1 LALAGFRS
9 KFLGAAHHALRMY
22 ACAAALT
29 LASAL
34 GGCAVGPDY
43 IPEAAPVPKTF
54 KELKGW
60 KVATPSDSLPRG
72 DWWAF
77 YKDANLNVLIK
88 QVEISN
94 QNVAVQ
100 AAAYEQA
107 RAIIREAQA
116 ALFPILS
123 ASYTATRSNFG
134 VGASR
139 TAAVTSA
146 TTVTGQAGT
155 TTSTFVPGLSG
166 SWDLD
171 VWGKVRRQIES
182 NASAAQVS
190 AADLAN
196 VKLAA
201 QAQLATAYFNLRAA
215 DALQALL
222 LRTVQ
227 EYKKTLEIVRNQFK
241 AGYSVTEADVATAEG
256 QVFSTQSLAIN
267 VGVQRAQYEHAIAML
282 VGRPPAELSIARRPL
297 SGAIPKLPVSVPS
310 ALLERRPDIA
320 AAERTMQE
328 QNALIGVQMAAY
340 FPDISL
346 SAVLQW
352 SGSRA
357 FPFNVA
363 NEIWSLGGAATQIL
377 FDGGLR
383 GAQIDAARAV
393 YWQSVASYR
402 QTVLSAF
409 QGVEDELAAIRIL
422 TQQLTVQRKAV
433 EAQREAV
440 RIYLNQFQAGTAP
453 FTTVVTAQIQLLTYE
468 ESELTIRQNLFL
480 ASVALIQDLGGGWD
494 VNLLPTKKE
503 LESDIS
509 LLPQLP
515 PNRAGLR
522 LESPDTSASR

>member
-1 LALAGFRS
+1 MFNLACAGLRS
-9 KFLGAAHHALRMY
+9 KSLGTAHDAVRMY
-22 ACAAALT
+22 ACAAALIFT
-29 LASAL
+29 GVL

-43 IPEAAPVPKTF
+43 IPESAPVPTTF

-60 KVATPSDSLPRG
+60 KAATPSDSLPRG
-72 DWWAF
+72 NWWAF
-77 YKDANLNVLIK
+77 YKDTNLNVLIE

-107 RAIIREAQA
+107 RALIREAQA
-116 ALFPILS
+116 ALFPTLS
-123 ASYTATRSNFG
+123 ASYTATRSH
-134 VGASR
+134 VGAAAGGTS
-139 TAAVTSA
+139 TAN
-146 TTVTGQAGT
+146 VTGQAGT
-155 TTSTFVPGLSG
+155 TTSNFVPGVS
-166 SWDLD
+166 STWDLD

-196 VKLAA
+196 VKLIA
-201 QAQLATAYFNLRAA
+201 QATLATAYYNLRTA

-227 EYKKTLEIVRNQFK
+227 EYKRTLEIVRNQFK
-241 AGYSVTEADVATAEG
+241 AGYSVTEADVAAAEG

-282 VGRPPAELSIARRPL
+282 IGRPPAELTIAQRPL
-297 SGAIPKLPVSVPS
+297 AGAIPKLPVTVPS

-346 SAVLQW
+346 SALLQW

-357 FPFNVA
+357 FPVNAA
-363 NEIWSLGGAATQIL
+363 NEIWSLGAAGTQLL

-383 GAQIDAARAV
+383 GAQVDAARAV

-409 QGVEDELAAIRIL
+409 QGVEDELVAIRIL

-433 EAQREAV
+433 DSQREAV
-440 RIYLNQFQAGTAP
+440 RVYLNQFQAGTAP

-480 ASVALIQDLGGGWD
+480 ASVALIQDLGGGWET
-494 VNLLPTKKE
+494 NLLPTKKE
-503 LESDIS
+503 LESDLS

-515 PNRAGLR
+515 ASQSGLR
-522 LESPDTSASR
+522 LLSPETSASH